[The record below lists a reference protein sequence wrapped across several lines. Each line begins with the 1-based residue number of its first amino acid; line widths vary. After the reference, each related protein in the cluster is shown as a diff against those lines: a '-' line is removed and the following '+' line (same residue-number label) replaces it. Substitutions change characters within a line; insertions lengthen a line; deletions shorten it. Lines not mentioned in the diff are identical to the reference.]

1 MSTTSVTEPPTDRLA
16 RRRRWTRRALITNVV
31 AQGVL
36 VVTGGAVRLTGSGL
50 GCSTWPACEPGS
62 FTPALHEATSIHPF
76 IEFGNRTLTGFL
88 AAIALTVAVLVWTD
102 RSRSRSYRLLGLA
115 PVLGVVA
122 QAVIG
127 GVTVLFHLNPAVV
140 GIHMLVSLALVAV
153 STVLVV
159 RERAG
164 DGPARPVVAPRQL
177 SLARLL
183 TVVAVVLL
191 ALGVVVTG
199 SGPHGG
205 DDDVAY
211 RFAVDPVLI
220 ARAHAGAVWLF
231 VVVLAVVLI
240 GLYRTAAPGTT
251 RRAAL
256 WLLAVTLLQGVIG
269 YVQYFTGLPVV
280 LVGLHMLGAVL
291 LTASLTW
298 FVLSLRTRDLV
309 VPTTATD

>member
-1 MSTTSVTEPPTDRLA
+1 VTEPPTDRLA
-16 RRRRWTRRALITNVV
+16 RRRRWTRRALLVNVV
-31 AQGVL
+31 AQGVI

-50 GCSTWPACEPGS
+50 GCSTWPQCEPGS

-88 AAIALTVAVLVWTD
+88 ALIALTVAVLVWAD

-140 GIHMLVSLALVAV
+140 GVHMLVSLALVAV

-164 DGPARPVVAPRQL
+164 DSPALPVVGPRLL

-183 TVVAVVLL
+183 TAVTVALL

-205 DDDVAY
+205 DDKVAY

-220 ARAHAGAVWLF
+220 ARAHAGVVWLF
-231 VVVLAVVLI
+231 VVVLAVVLVS
-240 GLYRTAAPGTT
+240 LYRTAAPQAVRG
-251 RRAAL
+251 AGL
-256 WLLAVTLLQGVIG
+256 WLLGVALLQGVIG

-298 FVLSLRTRDLV
+298 FLLSLRTRVL
-309 VPTTATD
+309 AAAGASAA

>member
-1 MSTTSVTEPPTDRLA
+1 MTEPPTDRLA
-16 RRRRWTRRALITNVV
+16 RRQRWTRRALLVNVV

-50 GCSTWPACEPGS
+50 GCSTWPQCEPGS
-62 FTPALHEATSIHPF
+62 FTPALHEATSLHPF

-88 AAIALTVAVLVWTD
+88 VLIALTVAVLVCTD

-115 PVLGVVA
+115 PVLGVFA

-140 GIHMLVSLALVAV
+140 GVHMLVSLALVAV
-153 STVLVV
+153 STVLVA
-159 RERAG
+159 REHAG
-164 DGPARPVVAPRQL
+164 DNPAVPAVGL
-177 SLARLL
+177 RLL
-183 TVVAVVLL
+183 RLAWLLTAAAAALL

-205 DDDVAY
+205 DDKVAY

-220 ARAHAGAVWLF
+220 ARAHAGVVWLF
-231 VVVLAVVLI
+231 VVVLAVLLVSLH
-240 GLYRTAAPGTT
+240 RTAAPQTV
-251 RRAAL
+251 RRAGR
-256 WLLAVTLLQGVIG
+256 WLLGVTLLQGVIG

-298 FVLSLRTRDLV
+298 FLLSLRTRDLAAAGA
-309 VPTTATD
+309 PAA

>member
-1 MSTTSVTEPPTDRLA
+1 MSTTSVTETLTDRLA
-16 RRRRWTRRALITNVV
+16 RRQRWTRRALVTNVV

-50 GCSTWPACEPGS
+50 GCSTWPQCEPGA
-62 FTPALHEATSIHPF
+62 FTPALHQANSIHPF

-88 AAIALTVAVLVWTD
+88 TVIALTVAMLVWTD

-115 PVLGVVA
+115 PIVGVAV

-140 GIHMLVSLALVAV
+140 GVHMLVSLGLVAV

-164 DGPARPVVAPRQL
+164 DGHAVPVVGPRIVR
-177 SLARLL
+177 LARVL
-183 TVVAVVLL
+183 TAVAVALL
-191 ALGVVVTG
+191 ALGVIVTG

-205 DDDVAY
+205 DDKVAY

-220 ARAHAGAVWLF
+220 ARAHAGVVWLF
-231 VVVLAVVLI
+231 VLVLTLTLVA
-240 GLYRTAAPGTT
+240 LYRTTAPRPVRTAGF
-251 RRAAL
+251 R
-256 WLLAVTLLQGVIG
+256 LLAVTLLQGVIG

-291 LTASLTW
+291 LTLALAW
-298 FVLSLRTRDLV
+298 FLLSLRTRDLSA
-309 VPTTATD
+309 PGTAAG

>member
-1 MSTTSVTEPPTDRLA
+1 VTEPPTDRLA
-16 RRRRWTRRALITNVV
+16 RRRRWTRRALLANVV

-50 GCSTWPACEPGS
+50 GCSTWPQCEPGS

-88 AAIALTVAVLVWTD
+88 VVIALTVAVLVWTD

-140 GIHMLVSLALVAV
+140 GVHMLVSLALVAV
-153 STVLVV
+153 SAVLVV

-164 DGPARPVVAPRQL
+164 DGPARPVVGPQIVRL
-177 SLARLL
+177 SRLL
-183 TVVAVVLL
+183 TAVAVALL

-205 DDDVAY
+205 DDKVAY

-220 ARAHAGAVWLF
+220 ARAHAGVVWLF
-231 VVVLAVVLI
+231 VAVLAVVLV
-240 GLYRTAAPGTT
+240 GLYRTAAPGTA
-251 RRAAL
+251 RRAGL
-256 WLLAVTLLQGVIG
+256 GLLAVTLLQGVIG

-280 LVGLHMLGAVL
+280 LVGLHMLGALL

-298 FVLSLRTRDLV
+298 FLLALRTRDL
-309 VPTTATD
+309 TAPGTSTV

>member
-1 MSTTSVTEPPTDRLA
+1 MTEPPTDRLA
-16 RRRRWTRRALITNVV
+16 RRQRWTRRALLANVV

-50 GCSTWPACEPGS
+50 GCSTWPQCEPGS
-62 FTPALHEATSIHPF
+62 FTPALHAATSIHPF

-88 AAIALTVAVLVWTD
+88 TVIALTVAVLVWTD

-127 GVTVLFHLNPAVV
+127 GITVLFHLNPAVV
-140 GIHMLVSLALVAV
+140 GVHMLVSLALVAV

-164 DGPARPVVAPRQL
+164 DSPAVPVVGPQL
-177 SLARLL
+177 VRLARLL
-183 TVVAVVLL
+183 AAVAVALL

-205 DDDVAY
+205 DDKVAY

-220 ARAHAGAVWLF
+220 ARAHAGVVWLF
-231 VVVLAVVLI
+231 VVVLTVVLV
-240 GLYRTAAPGTT
+240 GLYRTAAPGTV
-251 RRAAL
+251 RRAGL
-256 WLLAVTLLQGVIG
+256 WLLAVTLLQGLIG

-291 LTASLTW
+291 LTAALTW
-298 FVLSLRTRDLV
+298 FLLTLRTRDLAA
-309 VPTTATD
+309 PGTAAP

>member
-1 MSTTSVTEPPTDRLA
+1 MTEPPTDRLA
-16 RRRRWTRRALITNVV
+16 RWRRWSRGALLVNVV
-31 AQGVL
+31 AQGAI

-50 GCSTWPACEPGS
+50 GCSTWPQCEPGS
-62 FTPALHEATSIHPF
+62 FTPALTAATSIHRL

-88 AAIALTVAVLVWTD
+88 IVIALTVALLVWTD
-102 RSRSRSYRLLGLA
+102 RSRSRSYRLLGLV
-115 PVLGVVA
+115 PVLGVLA

-140 GIHMLVSLALVAV
+140 GVHMLVSLTLVAV

-159 RERAG
+159 RGRAG
-164 DGPARPVVAPRQL
+164 DDPARPVVGPQL
-177 SLARLL
+177 IGLSRLL
-183 TVVAVVLL
+183 AFVAAVLL

-205 DDDVAY
+205 DNNVAY
-211 RFAVDPVLI
+211 RFAVDPVVI
-220 ARAHAGAVWLF
+220 ARAHAGVVWLF
-231 VVVLAVVLI
+231 VAVLALVLVR
-240 GLYRTAAPGTT
+240 LYRSAAPDKV
-251 RRAAL
+251 RRAGL
-256 WLLAVTLLQGVIG
+256 RLLGVTLLQGVIG

-298 FVLSLRTRDLV
+298 FLLTLRTRDLA
-309 VPTTATD
+309 ATRVLDGLTV

>member
-1 MSTTSVTEPPTDRLA
+1 MTEPPTDRLA
-16 RRRRWTRRALITNVV
+16 RRQRWTRRALLVNVV
-31 AQGVL
+31 AQGVI

-50 GCSTWPACEPGS
+50 GCSTWPQCEPGS
-62 FTPALHEATSIHPF
+62 FTPALHEATSLHPF

-88 AAIALTVAVLVWTD
+88 VLIALTVAVLVCTD

-140 GIHMLVSLALVAV
+140 GVHLLVSLALVAV

-164 DGPARPVVAPRQL
+164 DSPALPVVGQRLL

-183 TVVAVVLL
+183 TAVAVALL

-205 DDDVAY
+205 DDKIAY

-220 ARAHAGAVWLF
+220 ARAHAGVVWLF
-231 VVVLAVVLI
+231 VVVLAVVLVS
-240 GLYRTAAPGTT
+240 LHRSAAPQAVRSAG
-251 RRAAL
+251 R
-256 WLLAVTLLQGVIG
+256 WLLGVTLLQGVIG

-291 LTASLTW
+291 LTVSLTW
-298 FVLSLRTRDLV
+298 FLLSLRARDLAAAGA
-309 VPTTATD
+309 PIA

>member
-1 MSTTSVTEPPTDRLA
+1 MTEPPTDRLA
-16 RRRRWTRRALITNVV
+16 RRQRWTRRALLVNVV
-31 AQGVL
+31 AQGVI

-50 GCSTWPACEPGS
+50 GCSTWPQCEPGS
-62 FTPALHEATSIHPF
+62 FTPALHEATSLHPF

-88 AAIALTVAVLVWTD
+88 VLIALTVAVLVCTD

-115 PVLGVVA
+115 PVLGVLA

-140 GIHMLVSLALVAV
+140 GVHLLVSLALVAV

-164 DGPARPVVAPRQL
+164 DSPALPVVGQRLL

-183 TVVAVVLL
+183 TAVAVALL

-205 DDDVAY
+205 DDKIAY

-220 ARAHAGAVWLF
+220 ARAHAGVVWLF
-231 VVVLAVVLI
+231 VVVLAVVLVS
-240 GLYRTAAPGTT
+240 LHRSAAPQAVQSAG
-251 RRAAL
+251 R
-256 WLLAVTLLQGVIG
+256 WLLGVTLLQGVIG

-291 LTASLTW
+291 LTVSLTW
-298 FVLSLRTRDLV
+298 FLLSLRARDLAAAGA
-309 VPTTATD
+309 PIA

>member
-1 MSTTSVTEPPTDRLA
+1 MTEPPTDRLA
-16 RRRRWTRRALITNVV
+16 RRQRWTRRALLVNVV
-31 AQGVL
+31 AQGVI

-50 GCSTWPACEPGS
+50 GCSTWPQCEPGS
-62 FTPALHEATSIHPF
+62 FTPALHEATSLHPF

-88 AAIALTVAVLVWTD
+88 VLIALTVAVLVCTD

-115 PVLGVVA
+115 PVLGVFA

-140 GIHMLVSLALVAV
+140 GVHLLVSLALVAV

-164 DGPARPVVAPRQL
+164 DSPALPVVGQRQL
-177 SLARLL
+177 GLARLL
-183 TVVAVVLL
+183 TAVAVALL

-205 DDDVAY
+205 DDKIAY

-220 ARAHAGAVWLF
+220 ARAHAGVVWLF
-231 VVVLAVVLI
+231 VVVLAVVLVS
-240 GLYRTAAPGTT
+240 LHRSAAPQAVRSAG
-251 RRAAL
+251 R
-256 WLLAVTLLQGVIG
+256 WLLGVTLLQGVIG

-291 LTASLTW
+291 LTVSLTW
-298 FVLSLRTRDLV
+298 FLLSLRARDLAAAGA
-309 VPTTATD
+309 PIA

>member
-1 MSTTSVTEPPTDRLA
+1 MTEPPTDRLTV
-16 RRRRWTRRALITNVV
+16 RQRWTHRALLANVV

-50 GCSTWPACEPGS
+50 GCSTWPQCEPGS
-62 FTPALHEATSIHPF
+62 FTPAIHTATSIHPF

-88 AAIALTVAVLVWTD
+88 VVIALTVAVLVWTD

-153 STVLVV
+153 STMLVV

-164 DGPARPVVAPRQL
+164 DSPALPVVTPRL
-177 SLARLL
+177 IGLGRLL
-183 TVVAVVLL
+183 TVVAVALL

-205 DDDVAY
+205 DDKVAY

-220 ARAHAGAVWLF
+220 ARAHAGVVWLF
-231 VVVLAVVLI
+231 VLILAVVLVS
-240 GLYRTAAPGTT
+240 LYRTAAPGAT
-251 RRAAL
+251 RRAGL
-256 WLLAVTLLQGVIG
+256 WLLVVTLLQGVIG

-291 LTASLTW
+291 LTASLTV
-298 FVLSLRTRDLV
+298 FLTSMRTRDV
-309 VPTTATD
+309 VVAATPTD

>member
-1 MSTTSVTEPPTDRLA
+1 VTEPPTDRLA
-16 RRRRWTRRALITNVV
+16 RRQRWTRRALLANVV

-50 GCSTWPACEPGS
+50 GCSTWPQCEPGS
-62 FTPALHEATSIHPF
+62 FTPALHAATSIHPF

-88 AAIALTVAVLVWTD
+88 TVIALTVAVLVWTD

-140 GIHMLVSLALVAV
+140 GVHMLVSLALVAV

-164 DGPARPVVAPRQL
+164 DSPTVPVVGPRL
-177 SLARLL
+177 VRLARLL
-183 TVVAVVLL
+183 AAVAVALL

-205 DDDVAY
+205 DDKVAY

-220 ARAHAGAVWLF
+220 ARAHAGVVWLF
-231 VVVLAVVLI
+231 VVVLAVVLV
-240 GLYRTAAPGTT
+240 GLHRTAAPGTV
-251 RRAAL
+251 RRAGL
-256 WLLAVTLLQGVIG
+256 WLLAVTLLQGLIG

-291 LTASLTW
+291 LTAALTW
-298 FVLSLRTRDLV
+298 FLLTLRMRDLAA
-309 VPTTATD
+309 PGTAAP

>member
-1 MSTTSVTEPPTDRLA
+1 VTKPPTDRLA
-16 RRRRWTRRALITNVV
+16 SRRRWTRRALLTNVV

-88 AAIALTVAVLVWTD
+88 AAIALTVAILVWTD

-115 PVLGVVA
+115 PILGVVA

-140 GIHMLVSLALVAV
+140 GVHMLVSLALVAL

-159 RERAG
+159 RERVG
-164 DGPARPVVAPRQL
+164 DGPALPVVTPRLISL
-177 SLARLL
+177 SRLL
-183 TVVAVVLL
+183 VLVAVALL

-205 DDDVAY
+205 DDQVAY

-220 ARAHAGAVWLF
+220 ARAHAGVVWLF
-231 VVVLAVVLI
+231 VVVLAVVLV
-240 GLYRTAAPGTT
+240 GLHRSAAP
-251 RRAAL
+251 RAVRSAGL

-298 FVLSLRTRDLV
+298 FALSLRTRDLV
-309 VPTTATD
+309 VPATATTTD

>member
-1 MSTTSVTEPPTDRLA
+1 M
-16 RRRRWTRRALITNVV
+16 
-31 AQGVL
+31 AQGVI

-50 GCSTWPACEPGS
+50 GCSTWPQCEPGS
-62 FTPALHEATSIHPF
+62 FTPALHAATSIHPF

-88 AAIALTVAVLVWTD
+88 VLIALTVAVLVCTD
-102 RSRSRSYRLLGLA
+102 RSRSWSYRLLGLA
-115 PVLGVVA
+115 PVLGVLA

-127 GVTVLFHLNPAVV
+127 GVTVLFHLDPAVV
-140 GIHMLVSLALVAV
+140 GVHLLVSLALVAV

-164 DGPARPVVAPRQL
+164 DSPAVPVVGL
-177 SLARLL
+177 RLL
-183 TVVAVVLL
+183 RLAWLLTAAAVALL

-205 DDDVAY
+205 DDKVAY

-220 ARAHAGAVWLF
+220 ARAHAGVVWLF
-231 VVVLAVVLI
+231 VVVLAVLLVSLH
-240 GLYRTAAPGTT
+240 RTAAPQTV
-251 RRAAL
+251 RRAGR
-256 WLLAVTLLQGVIG
+256 WLLGVTLLQGVIG

-298 FVLSLRTRDLV
+298 FLLSLRTRDLAAAGA
-309 VPTTATD
+309 PAA

>member
-1 MSTTSVTEPPTDRLA
+1 LLA
-16 RRRRWTRRALITNVV
+16 NVV

-50 GCSTWPACEPGS
+50 GCSTWPQCEPGS

-88 AAIALTVAVLVWTD
+88 VVIALTVAVLVCSD
-102 RSRSRSYRLLGLA
+102 RSRSRSFRLLGLA

-140 GIHMLVSLALVAV
+140 GIHLLVSLALVAV

-164 DGPARPVVAPRQL
+164 DGPALPVVAPRL
-177 SLARLL
+177 ISIARLL
-183 TVVAVVLL
+183 TFVAVAVL

-205 DDDVAY
+205 DDKVAY

-220 ARAHAGAVWLF
+220 ARAHAGVVWLF
-231 VVVLAVVLI
+231 VVVLAVVLV
-240 GLYRTAAPGTT
+240 GLYRAAAPGTT
-251 RRAAL
+251 RRAGL

-280 LVGLHMLGAVL
+280 LVGMHMLGAVL

-309 VPTTATD
+309 VPATATD

>member
-1 MSTTSVTEPPTDRLA
+1 VTEPPTDRLA
-16 RRRRWTRRALITNVV
+16 RRQRWTRRALLANVV

-50 GCSTWPACEPGS
+50 GCSTWPQCEPGS

-88 AAIALTVAVLVWTD
+88 TVIALTVAVLVWTD
-102 RSRSRSYRLLGLA
+102 RSRSGSYRLLGLA

-127 GVTVLFHLNPAVV
+127 GVSVLFHLNPAVV
-140 GIHMLVSLALVAV
+140 GVHMLVSLALVAV

-164 DGPARPVVAPRQL
+164 DSPAVPVVGPQL
-177 SLARLL
+177 VRLARLL
-183 TVVAVVLL
+183 AAVAVALL

-205 DDDVAY
+205 DDKVAY

-220 ARAHAGAVWLF
+220 ARAHAGVVWLF
-231 VVVLAVVLI
+231 VVVLAVVLV
-240 GLYRTAAPGTT
+240 GLRRTAAPGTV
-251 RRAAL
+251 RRAGL

-291 LTASLTW
+291 LTAALTW
-298 FVLSLRTRDLV
+298 FLLTLRTRDLAA
-309 VPTTATD
+309 PGTAAP

>member
-1 MSTTSVTEPPTDRLA
+1 VTEPPTDRLA
-16 RRRRWTRRALITNVV
+16 RRQRWTRRALLANVV

-50 GCSTWPACEPGS
+50 GCSTWPQCEPGS
-62 FTPALHEATSIHPF
+62 FTPALHAATSIHPF

-88 AAIALTVAVLVWTD
+88 TVIALTVAVLVWTD
-102 RSRSRSYRLLGLA
+102 RARSRSYRLLGLA

-140 GIHMLVSLALVAV
+140 GVHMLVSLALVAV

-164 DGPARPVVAPRQL
+164 DSPTVPVVGPRL
-177 SLARLL
+177 VRLARLL
-183 TVVAVVLL
+183 AAVAVALL

-205 DDDVAY
+205 DDKVAY

-220 ARAHAGAVWLF
+220 ARAHAGVVWLF
-231 VVVLAVVLI
+231 VVVLAVVLV
-240 GLYRTAAPGTT
+240 GLHRTAAPGTV
-251 RRAAL
+251 RRAGL
-256 WLLAVTLLQGVIG
+256 WLLAVTLLQGLIG

-291 LTASLTW
+291 LTAALTW
-298 FVLSLRTRDLV
+298 FLLTLRMRDLAA
-309 VPTTATD
+309 PGTAAP